1 MSRQVHLPTQ
11 RTGSDMTRT
20 QPTPKQSEREASEKR
35 NIILARSRLALLYA
49 RRKQISQ
56 SMVDAIGIVL
66 EEQAKEVF

>member
-1 MSRQVHLPTQ
+1 
-11 RTGSDMTRT
+11 MTRT

>member
-1 MSRQVHLPTQ
+1 
-11 RTGSDMTRT
+11 MTRT
-20 QPTPKQSEREASEKR
+20 QPTPKQAERAASEQR

-66 EEQAKEVF
+66 EEQAKELF